1 MKPNSPFTKVI
12 VVTVFILLIS
22 GFVAYRSGAYDKMM
36 AGQQNNNQAIAAN
49 TISDYEYDTLPKPDT
64 TTTLPRIMSSSK
76 SMVMTDV
83 EYEYIVKDGKLKRKL
98 KKKNKNKAATD
109 TIKPPPPVMM
119 PSSKSGPMITPRKTT
134 LDTAK
139 HQQ

>member
-1 MKPNSPFTKVI
+1 MKPNSSFTKVI

-22 GFVAYRSGAYDKMM
+22 SFVAYRSGAFDKIL
-36 AGQQNNNQAIAAN
+36 AGQQRNNNQAIAAN
-49 TISDYEYDTLPKPDT
+49 TITGFEYDTLPKTDSIV
-64 TTTLPRIMSSSK
+64 TLPRIMSSSK

-83 EYEYIVKDGKLKRKL
+83 EYEYILKDGKLKRKL
-98 KKKNKNKAATD
+98 KKKNKNKQEAD
-109 TIKPPPPVMM
+109 TVKPPPVMM

-134 LDTAK
+134 PDTAK

>member
-22 GFVAYRSGAYDKMM
+22 GFVAYSSGAFDKML
-36 AGQQNNNQAIAAN
+36 AGKQSNNKTIAAN
-49 TISDYEYDTLPKPDT
+49 TINGYEYDTLPKPDS

-109 TIKPPPPVMM
+109 TVKPPPVMM
-119 PSSKSGPMITPRKTT
+119 PSSKSGPMITPGKTT
-134 LDTAK
+134 PDTAK

>member
-22 GFVAYRSGAYDKMM
+22 GFVAYRSGAFDKML
-36 AGQQNNNQAIAAN
+36 AGKQNNNKTIAAN
-49 TISDYEYDTLPKPDT
+49 TINGYEYDTLPKPDS

-109 TIKPPPPVMM
+109 TVNHHHR
-119 PSSKSGPMITPRKTT
+119 S
-134 LDTAK
+134 
-139 HQQ
+139 